1 MAELPAQ
8 LEHETDSDYTLFI
21 EYLNSG
27 TMRRIPNDARAIA
40 QRNQWISR
48 AVSWDIA
55 QLKAN
60 HTSKPTPSEV
70 VANVLIKLAGSTL
83 AGNSRTD
90 EHTITKAVKLIDGF
104 RKLK

>member
-8 LEHETDSDYTLFI
+8 LEHETDSEYALFI
-21 EYLNSG
+21 EYLHTG
-27 TMRRIPNDARAIA
+27 TMRSIAADLRAIA
-40 QRNQWISR
+40 QRNHWISR
-48 AVSWDIA
+48 AVGWDIA

-70 VANVLIKLAGSTL
+70 VANALIKLAGSTL